1 MHGKRKRYLLYN
13 TEKGDGAY
21 WTKTVMWPEKFTFLI
36 NLDQPYDGI
45 LKVITI
51 LRQHGNYGR
60 WKAKEMAND
69 NLLTSSKSLKQKLE
83 IHYTIWNISLADPGF
98 KTWLSL
104 VIWLPADFAM
114 FQSLW
119 ASRFCW
125 VSSLSRFISALSWSA
140 PSSDVTTSGLQL
152 EDCLGCLLISR
163 IVSDSSSSGSGP
175 SLKRQKRNSGH
186 FLRSTQLTPWFLSSS
201 SLVTLK

>member
-1 MHGKRKRYLLYN
+1 MEILVVEKPRKWRM
-13 TEKGDGAY
+13 TTY
-21 WTKTVMWPEKFTFLI
+21 WPHQSLSNRNWKFIT
-36 NLDQPYDGI
+36 QSGI
-45 LKVITI
+45 LVWRIQVSKLGSVWSFGSW
-51 LRQHGNYGR
+51 R
-60 WKAKEMAND
+60 
-69 NLLTSSKSLKQKLE
+69 TSP
-83 IHYTIWNISLADPGF
+83 WP
-98 KTWLSL
+98 KT
-104 VIWLPADFAM
+104 
-114 FQSLW
+114 W

>member
-1 MHGKRKRYLLYN
+1 MVVEKPRKWRMTTN
-13 TEKGDGAY
+13 
-21 WTKTVMWPEKFTFLI
+21 WPHQSLSNRNWKFIT
-36 NLDQPYDGI
+36 QSGI
-45 LKVITI
+45 LVWRIWVSKLGPVWSFGS
-51 LRQHGNYGR
+51 RR
-60 WKAKEMAND
+60 
-69 NLLTSSKSLKQKLE
+69 TSP
-83 IHYTIWNISLADPGF
+83 WP
-98 KTWLSL
+98 
-104 VIWLPADFAM
+104 
-114 FQSLW
+114 
-119 ASRFCW
+119 RFYW